1 VNKSN
6 RIALIGDYSAQVRA
20 HVAIP
25 KALELAAA
33 TVGYEVLPVWVQ
45 TASLKNRI
53 EQQLS
58 TFDGLWCVPASP
70 YANTEGVLRAIRFAR
85 ESKKPFLGTCGG
97 FQHAVI
103 EYARNVLGLAE
114 ADHAESNPNS
124 AMPLIA
130 PLSCSLVGVSGKIRL
145 KQGSLAAGIYIR
157 EQTEEKYHCNFGVN
171 PRFQSLLEQGGL
183 RISGWDENGEARILE
198 LEGHPFF
205 MGTLFQPELS
215 AFNGAAHPLITGF
228 VRLITAD

>member
-1 VNKSN
+1 MKKSV
-6 RIALIGDYSAQVRA
+6 RVALIGDYSAQVRA

-45 TASLKNRI
+45 TASLNNRI

-114 ADHAESNPNS
+114 ADHAESNPS
-124 AMPLIA
+124 TPIPLIA
-130 PLSCSLVGVSGKIRL
+130 PLSCSLMAASGKIRL
-145 KQGSLAAGIYIR
+145 KQGSRAAGIYVR
-157 EQTEEKYHCNFGVN
+157 EETEEKYHCNFGMN
-171 PRFQSLLEQGGL
+171 PRFHSLLAQRGL
-183 RISGWDENGEARILE
+183 RISGWDENGEARIME

-215 AFNGAAHPLITGF
+215 AFDGATHPLIAEF
-228 VRLITAD
+228 VRATAA